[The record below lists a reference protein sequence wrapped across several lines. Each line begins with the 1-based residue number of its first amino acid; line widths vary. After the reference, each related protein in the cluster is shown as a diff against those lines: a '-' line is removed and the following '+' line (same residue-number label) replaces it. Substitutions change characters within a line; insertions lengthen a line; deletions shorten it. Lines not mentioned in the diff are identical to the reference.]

1 MPLVGLRD
9 VTPLGALSPLLPS
22 FETPHWEL
30 RGATVLQVMYEL
42 EEQCMLSLLPPALHP
57 TIPPTVVFNVTSV
70 PDSPAGPFT
79 LAEVR
84 VGCRSGARPR
94 GLLVRGYTDSAAATT
109 ELRTRWGYP
118 VGEAAVVLR
127 KGYDRVHAI
136 VELDGRTILDVAL
149 MNPEPISGGDVQYL
163 ANLNLARIVRGGS
176 EALRLV
182 QVDPDYVF
190 HRADRGGPRLLAFEA
205 GAWGMDGAVP
215 YFPIAASVTT
225 CDITM
230 PRIRYLVDPAKP
242 PLQAVET
249 VGRS

>member
-1 MPLVGLRD
+1 MPLVGTRD
-9 VTPLGALSPLLPS
+9 VTPLGPLSPLLPS

-42 EEQCMLSLLPPALHP
+42 EEEGMLSLLPPALHP
-57 TIPPTVVFNVTSV
+57 TIPPTVLFNVTSV

-84 VGCRSGARPR
+84 VGCRSAARPR
-94 GLLVRGYTDSAAATT
+94 AFLVRGYTDSAGAST
-109 ELRTRWGYP
+109 ELRTHWGYP

-136 VELDGRTILDVAL
+136 VEVDGRTILDVAL

-163 ANLNLARIVRGGS
+163 ANMNLARVDRNGS
-176 EALRLV
+176 ELLRLV
-182 QVDPDYVF
+182 QVDPDFVF
-190 HRADRGGPRLLAFEA
+190 HRADRGTPRLLAFEA
-205 GAWGMDGAVP
+205 DAWGIDGAVP
-215 YFPIAASVTT
+215 YFPISASVTT

-230 PRIRYLVDPAKP
+230 PQIRYLVDPAKP
-242 PLQAVET
+242 PLQAIET